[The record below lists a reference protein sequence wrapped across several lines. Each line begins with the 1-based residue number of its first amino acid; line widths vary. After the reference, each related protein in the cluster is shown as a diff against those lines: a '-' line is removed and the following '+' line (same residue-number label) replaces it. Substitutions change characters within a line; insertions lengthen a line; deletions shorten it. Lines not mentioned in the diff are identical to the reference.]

1 MLSQVKE
8 EKTLGL
14 KDKAMRDTR
23 KLQESLKW
31 VRKQRQEMEEELA
44 DLKMKQKK
52 MKEVEIV
59 RDDIEILRGEVRNAK
74 KIVVLRKI
82 KLDVVAVDAL
92 IDDNRNSRKWGF
104 HELQLHSKCSGD
116 VVEVGVEGGE
126 EEVQR
131 MILLL
136 QRLTSSYEVL
146 PVKESS
152 QSVLTVGFLEKM
164 RRMTKA
170 AIGLKAGA
178 FFIFGL
184 ESERLEAK
192 FVIRQ
197 ELNLW
202 SSSSWRRWSFLR
214 KNPGMRIGK
223 STTVSVHTSLDTCS
237 SFKVNAAPSPAVDN
251 LPVPSAPKEEIANV
265 EQDRCPPSVLVG
277 QDCLAKWR
285 EDQVW
290 YRGRVAELRD
300 GQALVV
306 FTDYGCFGL
315 VDEKDIAV
323 NVDDVPEA
331 DEKNIYVLE
340 AFAAASCGATNQSAG
355 SYAAGGDTS
364 YIGATI
370 DNLVEDNCLACE
382 ADTVAKADEETVTQS
397 EENKPVVDV
406 AGEKLLAL
414 QVGNDCVACFSEDNV
429 W

>member
-1 MLSQVKE
+1 M
-8 EKTLGL
+8 
-14 KDKAMRDTR
+14 
-23 KLQESLKW
+23 
-31 VRKQRQEMEEELA
+31 
-44 DLKMKQKK
+44 
-52 MKEVEIV
+52 
-59 RDDIEILRGEVRNAK
+59 
-74 KIVVLRKI
+74 
-82 KLDVVAVDAL
+82 
-92 IDDNRNSRKWGF
+92 
-104 HELQLHSKCSGD
+104 
-116 VVEVGVEGGE
+116 
-126 EEVQR
+126 
-131 MILLL
+131 
-136 QRLTSSYEVL
+136 
-146 PVKESS
+146 
-152 QSVLTVGFLEKM
+152 
-164 RRMTKA
+164 
-170 AIGLKAGA
+170 
-178 FFIFGL
+178 
-184 ESERLEAK
+184 
-192 FVIRQ
+192 
-197 ELNLW
+197 
-202 SSSSWRRWSFLR
+202 
-214 KNPGMRIGK
+214 
-223 STTVSVHTSLDTCS
+223 HTSLDTCS

-397 EENKPVVDV
+397 EENKLDVDV
-406 AGEKLLAL
+406 VGEKFLGL

>member
-1 MLSQVKE
+1 M
-8 EKTLGL
+8 
-14 KDKAMRDTR
+14 
-23 KLQESLKW
+23 
-31 VRKQRQEMEEELA
+31 
-44 DLKMKQKK
+44 
-52 MKEVEIV
+52 
-59 RDDIEILRGEVRNAK
+59 
-74 KIVVLRKI
+74 
-82 KLDVVAVDAL
+82 
-92 IDDNRNSRKWGF
+92 
-104 HELQLHSKCSGD
+104 
-116 VVEVGVEGGE
+116 
-126 EEVQR
+126 
-131 MILLL
+131 
-136 QRLTSSYEVL
+136 
-146 PVKESS
+146 
-152 QSVLTVGFLEKM
+152 
-164 RRMTKA
+164 
-170 AIGLKAGA
+170 
-178 FFIFGL
+178 
-184 ESERLEAK
+184 
-192 FVIRQ
+192 
-197 ELNLW
+197 
-202 SSSSWRRWSFLR
+202 
-214 KNPGMRIGK
+214 
-223 STTVSVHTSLDTCS
+223 HTSLDTCS

-251 LPVPSAPKEEIANV
+251 LPVPSAPKEEIASV
-265 EQDRCPPSVLVG
+265 EQDKRPPSVLVG